1 MHWTVLVACTEKEL
15 SMDVEKLIE
24 ARDYYYEMFLL
35 YKQKVEVIL
44 LKNSIDEKE
53 LELELKGLEVFYKEA
68 KE

>member
-1 MHWTVLVACTEKEL
+1 
-15 SMDVEKLIE
+15 MDVEKLIE